1 MWVVH
6 AVIPTLRSWKPED
19 QELKASYA
27 VSLKPA
33 GTTRDLVSNKN
44 KTTEQAVWGGIF

>member
-6 AVIPTLRSWKPED
+6 AGIPTLRSWKPED
-19 QELKASYA
+19 QELKVSY
-27 VSLKPA
+27 VSWKPA

-44 KTTEQAVWGGIF
+44 NRTKTVWGGIF